1 MSISELCIRRPV
13 MVVLLSVAL
22 VLVGVLAY
30 RSIPVAAL
38 PSYNTPVINVSANLS
53 GASPETMA
61 SSVALPLEKQFS
73 TIAGISLITSSST
86 QGNTSL
92 TLEFDPSID
101 INTAAVDVQ
110 AALLGAQRQLPQ
122 EMTELPSYRKV
133 NPADAPV
140 LFMTMT
146 SPSLSLSE
154 LNDYAENLIAP
165 NLSTLPGVAQVSVN
179 GQKRFAVRVRA
190 KADLM
195 NARNLSMDELA
206 LALRAANSNSPLGI
220 LDGPSQTLTIQGNA
234 QLMKASEFADLIVA
248 TRNGE
253 AVRLRDV
260 ATVEDSFQSVKTA
273 GSYNG
278 ERSIVLLVQRQP
290 NANTVQVVD
299 SVRKL
304 LPQFQAQVPASIKI
318 NLVNDRSVSIREA
331 IHDVNLTLAATVALV
346 VLVIF
351 LFLHRA
357 AATFI
362 PAVTMPISLLG
373 ALALLNWL
381 GYSLDNVSLLG
392 ITLAVGLVVDD
403 AIVVLENIV
412 RHIEM
417 GKKPMQAA
425 LVGSREMAFTIV
437 SISIS
442 LVAVFIPI
450 FFMPGVI
457 GLLFHEFAVVVGL
470 SILVSA
476 LVSLTLVPMLASRL
490 LPAHVES
497 GEGEKSYIARHFE
510 AGFARVRNGYAR
522 TLDIALANRS
532 IVLLVALATFALT
545 VVLYVTIPKGFFPEE
560 DLGQIRVTT
569 EASEDTSSAALLV
582 LQDKVAAIIKADPAV
597 QDVTSFTGGGNSGRM
612 FLVLKPRASRDK
624 MPAVLDRIRKATR
637 SVAGIAVYMSPI
649 QNLQLGGRPS
659 KSRYQYTLQSVSS
672 DSLGAWA
679 GKFQEAMRNDH
690 NFRDVTSD
698 SQNRGLQASLKI
710 DRDKAN
716 VLGVQMADVRTAL
729 YAAFGERQVSTI
741 YAPAASYNVILEADA
756 ADRQFDD
763 ALTRVSVRSKG
774 GALVQLSSFARV
786 ERTVGPIS
794 VNHQGQLQAITL
806 SFNLA
811 PGVPLGVA
819 TAAIDKMGRDMALP
833 PSVITKYGGDAAVFK
848 DSQSSQL
855 ILIVAALGVIYVLLG
870 VLYESYIHPL
880 TILAG
885 LPSAAVGA
893 LLTLRIFGLDLTMI
907 AIIGILMLIGIV
919 KKNAIMMIDFAID
932 AQRNGGM
939 TPAAAIR
946 EACILRFRPILMTT
960 LAALMGALPIALGL
974 GAGAEL
980 RQPLG
985 LAVVGGLLFSQ
996 VITLY
1001 ITPVIYL
1008 YLDRYS
1014 GTGPMTDAQLAAHE
1028 GAHAHEAAP
1037 PKEVAPEALPQ
1048 PVRRTG

>member
-1 MSISELCIRRPV
+1 MNLSELCIRRPV
-13 MVVLLSVAL
+13 MVVLLSISL
-22 VLVGVLAY
+22 ILFGVLAY
-30 RSIPVAAL
+30 GHIPVAAL
-38 PSYNTPVINVSANLS
+38 PSYNTPVINVNANLA

-73 TIAGISLITSSST
+73 TIAGISLITSTST

-101 INTAAVDVQ
+101 VNAAAVDVQ
-110 AALLGAQRQLPQ
+110 AALLGVQRQLPQ
-122 EMTELPSYRKV
+122 EMTDLPSYRKV

-146 SPSLSLSE
+146 SPSMNLSE
-154 LNDYAENLIAP
+154 LNDYAENLVSPAI
-165 NLSTLPGVAQVSVN
+165 STLPGVAQVMVH
-179 GQKRFAVRVRA
+179 GGKKFAVRVRA

-195 NARNLSMDELA
+195 NARNLTMDELA
-206 LALRAANSNSPLGI
+206 QALRSANSNAPLGI
-220 LDGPSQTLTIQGNA
+220 LDGPSQTLTIQGSA
-234 QLMKASEFADLIVA
+234 QLHNAAEFSNVIVA

-253 AVRLRDV
+253 PVRLKDV
-260 ATVEDSFQSVKTA
+260 ATVEDSYESVKA
-273 GSYNG
+273 FGSYNG

-299 SVRKL
+299 AVRQL
-304 LPQFQAQVPASIKI
+304 LPRFQSQLPGSIKI

-331 IHDVNLTLAATVALV
+331 IHDVNVTLALTVALV

-351 LFLHRA
+351 LFLHRV

-373 ALALLNWL
+373 ALALLDWL
-381 GYSLDNVSLLG
+381 GYSLDNISLLG

-412 RHIEM
+412 RHTEM
-417 GKKPMQAA
+417 GKTTLRASLDGA
-425 LVGSREMAFTIV
+425 REMGFTIV

-442 LVAVFIPI
+442 LIAVFIPI

-476 LVSLTLVPMLASRL
+476 AVSLTLVPMLASRL
-490 LPAHVES
+490 LPAHGGHHEQ
-497 GEGEKSYIARHFE
+497 EKSFIGRHFE
-510 AGFARVRNGYAR
+510 AGFTRLRDGYAR
-522 TLDIALANRS
+522 TLDVALAHRTV
-532 IVLLVALATFALT
+532 VLLVALGTLALT

-560 DLGQIRVTT
+560 DLGQFRVTV
-569 EASEDTSSAALLV
+569 EAAEDISSSALVAL
-582 LQDKVAAIIKADPAV
+582 QEKVGAVIQADPAI
-597 QDVTSFTGGGNSGRM
+597 QDVTSFSGGGNSGRM
-612 FLVLKPRASRDK
+612 FVVLKPRGQRAR
-624 MPAVLDRIRKATR
+624 MPQVLDRLRQATH
-637 SVAGIAVYMSPI
+637 GIAGVNVYMAPV

-659 KSRYQYTLQSVSS
+659 KSRYQYTLQSVSGGEIGGYAS
-672 DSLGAWA
+672 Q
-679 GKFQEAMRNDH
+679 FMERMRADPR
-690 NFRDVTSD
+690 FRDVTSD
-698 SQNRGLQASLKI
+698 AQNSGLQASLEI

-716 VLGVQMADVRTAL
+716 LLGVQMADVRTAL

-741 YAPAASYNVILEADA
+741 YSTAASYHVILEAA
-756 ADRQFDD
+756 TADRQFDD
-763 ALTRVSVRSKG
+763 ALARVSVRARG
-774 GALVQLSSFARV
+774 GQLVQLSSFATV
-786 ERTVGPIS
+786 KRTVGPLA

-811 PGVPLGVA
+811 PDVPLGDA
-819 TAAIDKMGRDMALP
+819 TAAIEKMGRDMKLP
-833 PSVITKYGGDAAVFK
+833 DSVITKYGGDAAVFQ

-855 ILIVAALGVIYVLLG
+855 ILIVAAIGVIYVLLG
-870 VLYESYIHPL
+870 VLYESFIHPL

-893 LLTLRIFGLDLTMI
+893 LLTLRLFGLDLTLI
-907 AIIGILMLIGIV
+907 AMIGILMLIGIV
-919 KKNAIMMIDFAID
+919 KKNAIMMIDFALD
-932 AQRNGGM
+932 AQRNRGM
-939 TPAAAIR
+939 APAQAIR
-946 EACILRFRPILMTT
+946 EACVLRFRPILMTT
-960 LAALMGALPIALGL
+960 MAALMGALPIALGM

-985 LAVVGGLLFSQ
+985 LAVVGGLIFSQ

-1008 YLDRYS
+1008 FLDRYS
-1014 GTGPMTDAQLAAHE
+1014 GTGPMTDQQLVTFEAAHD
-1028 GAHAHEAAP
+1028 AR
-1037 PKEVAPEALPQ
+1037 PEALAA
-1048 PVRRTG
+1048 